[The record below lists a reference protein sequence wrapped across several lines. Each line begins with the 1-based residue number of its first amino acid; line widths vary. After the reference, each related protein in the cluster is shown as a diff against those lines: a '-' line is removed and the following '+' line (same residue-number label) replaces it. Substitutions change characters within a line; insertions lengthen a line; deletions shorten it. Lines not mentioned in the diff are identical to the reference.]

1 MRKAYET
8 ECEGCEECVAHEE
21 KEILALDEGRWE
33 KLELTVDS
41 GAMETVAPRKCAANV
56 KMRET
61 AATGKQFYSTANGAS
76 IPNYGEKRLQWRTED
91 KSQGGITVQITD
103 VMKPLAS
110 VGQIC
115 EAGNRVV
122 FESEGGY
129 VENLNTGVK
138 TSMRKAG
145 KGYKLDL
152 WVKARNKEDEL
163 MEITGGTS
171 GENKNEGFKWQ
182 GTP

>member
-1 MRKAYET
+1 MKEAYENN
-8 ECEGCEECVAHEE
+8 CEGCDDCEE
-21 KEILALDEGRWE
+21 KEKKEIMAVEEGRWE

-41 GAMETVAPRKCAANV
+41 GAMETVAPKQCAGNV
-56 KMRET
+56 RMRET
-61 AATGKQFYSTANGAS
+61 PATGRQFYSTANGAS

-122 FESEGGY
+122 FESGGGY
-129 VENLNTGVK
+129 VENIKTGIK

-163 MEITGGTS
+163 MEVEGSQDKPSSSS
-171 GENKNEGFKWQ
+171 GFTWREI
-182 GTP
+182 P